1 MATMIKQQTSS
12 SLSASGGRVSYPPFS
27 PNTATPK
34 LHTHEMCEIYCVF
47 RGNGHYVTEG
57 TQHKLEPGKILLMRP
72 GEAHKVYLTG
82 NEPYER
88 LAHHFPMSVVD
99 GVDPERRLLAPFFD
113 RPLGLH
119 NVYERSA
126 VAKTKIYDLFS
137 TMYNQ
142 KEDDYATELNTTVVL
157 LAVLAELRTLFDH
170 KLYLPPDDNSA
181 KMHAVL
187 EYINENLTRELS
199 VEQVCT
205 RFFLSRGQLNRGF
218 KKATGT
224 TLWDYVM
231 TKRLVL
237 AKMYIADG
245 MHTGQAS
252 AACGFRDYSAFYRA
266 YLKKYGVPPSVSDAP
281 L

>member
-1 MATMIKQQTSS
+1 MAQMIKHHTSGV
-12 SLSASGGRVSYPPFS
+12 LAPSGGHVSYPPFS
-27 PNTATPK
+27 PKTATPK

-47 RGNGHYVTEG
+47 RGNGFYVTEG
-57 TQHKLEPGKILLMRP
+57 TQHKLEYGKILLMRP

-88 LAHHFPMSVVD
+88 LSHHFPMSVVD
-99 GVDPERRLLAPFFD
+99 GVDPERRLLTPFFD

-119 NVYERSA
+119 NVYERSV
-126 VAKTKIYDLFS
+126 VANTKIYDLF
-137 TMYNQ
+137 TTLHAE
-142 KEDDYATELNTTVVL
+142 KEDEYATELNTTVVL
-157 LAVLAELRTLFDH
+157 LAILTELRKLFDS
-170 KLYLPPDDNSA
+170 KLYLPPNDDSA

-187 EYINENLTRELS
+187 EYINSNLTRELS
-199 VEQVCT
+199 VEQICT
-205 RFFLSRGQLNRGF
+205 KFFLSRGQLNRGF

-224 TLWDYVM
+224 TLWDYVL
-231 TKRLVL
+231 TKRLLL

-266 YLKKYGVPPSVSDAP
+266 YLKKYGYPPSLSKTP
-281 L
+281 I